1 MKTNYFL
8 AALLL
13 MAFPGS
19 LCAQVSETRNLSPFS
34 SLKVVGDFD
43 ITLVPGNEDKIEW
56 TITGTESTKVVSETK
71 NGELML
77 RFRSLFSGAAVKGT
91 LYYKTLSH
99 IETRTSAVVR
109 SADTLI
115 LDSLSFTGGPDG
127 LADLRIRCGKL
138 SVSAIAGADLYFYGT
153 AQQMYVKANSGG
165 TIRLQNVEA
174 ENAAVESVLGSAVY
188 VWVEGSLYAKAFS
201 KGKIYHK
208 GIPAELKTETG
219 TGGEII
225 SQ

>member
-13 MAFPGS
+13 VTLPGI
-19 LCAQVSETRNLSPFS
+19 LRTQVTETRNLSSFS

-43 ITLVPGNEDKIEW
+43 ITLVPGNEEKIEW
-56 TITGTESTKVVSETK
+56 TITGTESGKVVSEIK
-71 NGELML
+71 NGELTL
-77 RFRSLFSGAAVKGT
+77 RFRSLLSGSSVKGT
-91 LYYKTLSH
+91 LYYKSLAR

-115 LDSLSFTGGPDG
+115 IDSLSFTGGPDG
-127 LADLRIRCGKL
+127 LADLKIRCGKL

-165 TIRLQNVEA
+165 TIRLQNVDA
-174 ENAAVESVLGSAVY
+174 ENAVVESVLGSTVY
-188 VWVEGSLYAKAFS
+188 VWVQGSLYAKAFS
-201 KGKIYHK
+201 KGKIYHS
-208 GIPAELKTETG
+208 GMPAELKTETG